1 VILKYSNPHFNQTL
15 DSYGTVFAVFMTM
28 CQFYNPME
36 AYIFDVVTPEDFG
49 ITNKSEENWE
59 EYANAIK

>member
-1 VILKYSNPHFNQTL
+1 L

-49 ITNKSEENWE
+49 ITNKNEDNWE
-59 EYANAIK
+59 EYANAIKKLII